1 MTGPLC
7 GAAHH
12 LHPDTLCTQAAG
24 HYRRDRDPH
33 GGPLIIDGRECGGA
47 AWDEP
52 QEQQMTDRYTVDTIT
67 SDQLDALYAE
77 QDRLTAEL
85 GDYEQRAENFERRH
99 ATLKRAHI
107 ALAEQ
112 AGRDQASL
120 ARVRALGDRIE
131 EFAKTALKTDDRELY
146 AAIASDIRS
155 KIDGA
160 SEASGYC
167 PACGRG
173 DCAPTPDEYEQ
184 QRQRADRADEATRR
198 ALDQRQEMAQE
209 RFAWQERGDRAE
221 AALVRVHHLAAVIH
235 AGAPWTANHT
245 ELATRIRAA
254 ITGPNTTEK

>member
-1 MTGPLC
+1 
-7 GAAHH
+7 
-12 LHPDTLCTQAAG
+12 
-24 HYRRDRDPH
+24 
-33 GGPLIIDGRECGGA
+33 
-47 AWDEP
+47 
-52 QEQQMTDRYTVDTIT
+52 MTDRIPLDDLT
-67 SDQLDALYAE
+67 SDQLEALYDQLA
-77 QDRLTAEL
+77 TAQ
-85 GDYEQRAENFERRH
+85 QRAENFEGRAAAFERRH
-99 ATLKRAHI
+99 ATLKRAHV

-131 EFAKTALKTDDRELY
+131 EFAKTALKADDRELY
-146 AAIASDIRS
+146 AAIASDIRR

-184 QRQRADRADEATRR
+184 QRQRADRA
-198 ALDQRQEMAQE
+198 
-209 RFAWQERGDRAE
+209 E
-221 AALVRVHHLAAVIH
+221 AALARVHHLADLIH

-254 ITGPNTTEK
+254 AGPAPAATDTATWTAVRAIQLMNEAGQQRDEALAAIARVRGLRERARTEAPASQGPTWEGLDLALHDALPPAEQTTE